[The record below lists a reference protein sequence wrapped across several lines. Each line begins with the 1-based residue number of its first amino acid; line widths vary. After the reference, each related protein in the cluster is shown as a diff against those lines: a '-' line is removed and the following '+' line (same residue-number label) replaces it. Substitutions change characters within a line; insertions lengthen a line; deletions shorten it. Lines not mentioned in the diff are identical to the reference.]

1 MGLKFVSL
9 VMLCMM
15 EQLFDKVKNFRFC
28 QTLEPPNNGPLNKGI
43 KEIIPGRNPYTIT
56 IQRCHCVIVWLFLLL
71 LHPRLIMCV
80 CYALQAEAQRGV

>member
-1 MGLKFVSL
+1 MVIDFDVSENAFARCNSSLGGAMGLKFVSL
-9 VMLCMM
+9 VMLCMV

-56 IQRCHCVIVWLFLLL
+56 IQRCHCVSV
-71 LHPRLIMCV
+71 
-80 CYALQAEAQRGV
+80 